1 MKGSTEG
8 TWRMSEDRKRKKK
21 HFRERSYQESLQ
33 RENYLGGQRYD
44 KEYWARLERNW
55 RQRKGGRKKGQ
66 RIMETIKEKEEK
78 IEQENSGIRE
88 WTEEEDDKIGNIV
101 DPYYEL

>member
-1 MKGSTEG
+1 M
-8 TWRMSEDRKRKKK
+8 EDVRR
-21 HFRERSYQESLQ
+21 QEKEEETFQ
-33 RENYLGGQRYD
+33 REELPGKFIARKLFGWTDKRYD

-101 DPYYEL
+101 DPYYKL